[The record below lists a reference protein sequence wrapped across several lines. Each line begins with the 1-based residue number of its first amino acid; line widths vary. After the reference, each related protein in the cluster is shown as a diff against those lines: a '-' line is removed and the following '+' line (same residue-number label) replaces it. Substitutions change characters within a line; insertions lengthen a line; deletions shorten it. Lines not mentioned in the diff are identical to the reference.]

1 MRSPIITL
9 QNAIA
14 ASAFRIAP
22 EMEQELAVWRDQS
35 GVTLS
40 LSDDVG
46 FYIRVDLNAKE
57 VTIPVAALEFLWAA
71 AHGFYVFYQEYMQG
85 QRAGQTKFDIAALP
99 RTADA
104 WRLLEWS
111 LRNVRVSGMDAWPS
125 GLPTPVQ
132 FPIDGSDIHVAN
144 ELFLCAI
151 AWIIHHEFAHLRLK
165 HTTESLDSQRQERE
179 ADAAATDWILSG
191 SKVEQ
196 ETKKRILGIAT
207 AVLSMQILERPGAKA
222 SDRSHPLAV
231 ERLSHCLARAG
242 CEGDHE
248 VFPWAIIAMQIILA
262 KHGLHCSAPDGES
275 FEEMLSHLMLAYFRG
290 ECP

>member
-9 QNAIA
+9 KNAIA
-14 ASAFRIAP
+14 GSAFRIAP
-22 EMEQELAVWRDQS
+22 EMERELALWRDQS
-35 GVTLS
+35 GVSLV

-46 FYIRVDLNAKE
+46 FNVYVDLDTKE
-57 VTIPVAALEFLWAA
+57 VTIPVASLEFLWAA

-85 QRAGQTKFDIAALP
+85 QQAGQKQFDIAALP

-104 WRLLEWS
+104 WRLLEWA
-111 LRNVRVSGMDAWPS
+111 LRNVRAS

-132 FPIDGSDIHVAN
+132 FPADGSDIHVAN

-151 AWIIHHEFAHLRLK
+151 AWIIHHEFAHLRLN
-165 HTTESLDSQRQERE
+165 HTTESMSPQRQERE
-179 ADAAATDWILSG
+179 ADAAATDWILSE
-191 SKVEQ
+191 SKVDQ

-207 AVLSMQILERPGAKA
+207 AILSLQILEKPGARA
-222 SDRSHPLAV
+222 ADRSHPLAV
-231 ERLSHCLARAG
+231 ERLSNCLAKAG

-262 KHGLHCSAPDGES
+262 KHELYCSAPDGES